1 MLIVFFIKSYTIL
14 FFYQIYTVRRAVLDG
29 FIHLGLGIGE
39 KLGNF
44 YKAGLIIPENIRA
57 YFHTDF
63 AEYALAKVNIRYF
76 HGSYLLTAWPI
87 FLPNSMQAL
96 RSS

>member
-1 MLIVFFIKSYTIL
+1 MVNPGLI
-14 FFYQIYTVRRAVLDG
+14 IYPEDTVRRAVLDG
-29 FIHLGLGIGE
+29 FVHLGKWIDE

-44 YKAGLIIPENIRA
+44 YIAGLIIPENIRA

-63 AEYALAKVNIRYF
+63 AEYAFANVNIRYF

-87 FLPNSMQAL
+87 FLPNSIQVPI
-96 RSS
+96 SS

>member
-1 MLIVFFIKSYTIL
+1 MVNPGLIVYPED
-14 FFYQIYTVRRAVLDG
+14 TVLRAVFDG
-29 FIHLGLGIGE
+29 FIYLGYGIHG

-44 YKAGLIIPENIRA
+44 DVAGLIKFENNGA
-57 YFHTDF
+57 YLHTDF
-63 AEYALAKVNIRYF
+63 AEIAFAKVNIRYF
-76 HGSYLLTAWPI
+76 HSSYLLTAWPI